1 MKSAT
6 GKSSSYWIKDG
17 LNLPSSPKAASIEG
31 ERDQNSEEEFENIF
45 KMIGELSA
53 QWRIELQVSNVTGF
67 TVMGKLILPQNR
79 DLVQF
84 LDVLVMLRIVLGVTN
99 EIVSTSEELWLLKNT
114 EKVQR
119 QVFRYLKG
127 EKYWGI

>member
-6 GKSSSYWIKDG
+6 GKSSSYWTKDG

-31 ERDQNSEEEFENIF
+31 GREQNSEEEFENIF
-45 KMIGELSA
+45 KMIGKLSA

-84 LDVLVMLRIVLGVTN
+84 LDVLVMLRIVLGVTS
-99 EIVSTSEELWLLKNT
+99 EIVGTSEELWLLKNT